1 MRHSGTR
8 ELNWKW
14 WSRSLAK
21 FQILPPARG
30 FKSKPTEIPLD
41 VTNSKHPALQARH
54 NHSHSHKGLMTCRS
68 PVAPTHNIQKFSST
82 QIFGGNQ
89 TQYLTGWPNAFTLT
103 FEVNSQN
110 RWMTTSPQYTQQKQS
125 HEFQLWG
132 AQSFI
137 AYTNSL
143 KWGGEKPSTVS
154 FCIN

>member
-1 MRHSGTR
+1 MMESTHSESFR
-8 ELNWKW
+8 FCLQHEASKANSLKFPWMSLILNTQPC
-14 WSRSLAK
+14 R
-21 FQILPPARG
+21 
-30 FKSKPTEIPLD
+30 LD
-41 VTNSKHPALQARH
+41 ITTATAT
-54 NHSHSHKGLMTCRS
+54 KGLMTSRS
-68 PVAPTHNIQKFSST
+68 PVAPTHNIQKFPST

-110 RWMTTSPQYTQQKQS
+110 RWMTISPQYTQQKQS

-143 KWGGEKPSTVS
+143 KWGGEKLSTVS